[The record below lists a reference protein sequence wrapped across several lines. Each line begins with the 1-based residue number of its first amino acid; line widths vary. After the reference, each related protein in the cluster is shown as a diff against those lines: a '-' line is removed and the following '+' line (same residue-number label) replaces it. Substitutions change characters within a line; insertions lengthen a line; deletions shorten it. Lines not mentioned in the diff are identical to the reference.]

1 MSALRST
8 NVKNTHVAVPFAT
21 RSGSVEMSQKNF
33 MNRNATMSNMEQM
46 KNMYKHSIHASQ
58 VNVNKP
64 AQASKAESI
73 AVDTEPVFQISGQQ
87 EEIKRVGG
95 ENYVD
100 RSVDITPENIMASI
114 QEFYEEFKHNEG
126 RQKIMAEINRKAL
139 MGWIALETA
148 SFAKPAFAEGNPP
161 QGTVSYT
168 TFL

>member
-1 MSALRST
+1 MSMAPQGRNNNDFAVPAPQKIESGSVMQPQRSRSSHGPQMSALRST

-114 QEFYEEFKHNEG
+114 
-126 RQKIMAEINRKAL
+126 
-139 MGWIALETA
+139 
-148 SFAKPAFAEGNPP
+148 
-161 QGTVSYT
+161 
-168 TFL
+168 